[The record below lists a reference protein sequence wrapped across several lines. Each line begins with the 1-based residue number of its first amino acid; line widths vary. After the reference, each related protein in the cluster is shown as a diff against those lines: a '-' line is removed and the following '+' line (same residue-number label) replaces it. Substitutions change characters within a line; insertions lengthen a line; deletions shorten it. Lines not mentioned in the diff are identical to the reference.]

1 MIEGAIF
8 DMDGVL
14 VDNARYHIR
23 AWQRL
28 GRELGKELTDA
39 EIRAVFGQRNREM
52 IAALVGRTF
61 SEEEIVRHTS
71 HKEELYRTII
81 APELAPTPGLTEFLK
96 ELKNAGIK
104 TAVATSGPKDNVR
117 FVLQR
122 LALEPYFDAVVT
134 GVDVTN
140 SKPAPDIFL
149 LAARRVGLPAERCVV
164 FEDSV
169 AGIEAARRA
178 GSPCVAL
185 STTHSAEELSRSSAC
200 RVIRDFTE
208 LRAPDLQHLTSGNLQ

>member
-1 MIEGAIF
+1 MIDGAIF

-23 AWQRL
+23 AWQQL
-28 GRELGKELTDA
+28 GRELGQKLTDA
-39 EIRAVFGQRNREM
+39 DIRQVFGQRNREM
-52 IAALVGRTF
+52 IVALMGRSF

-71 HKEELYRTII
+71 HKEELYRGII
-81 APELAPTPGLTEFLK
+81 ASELAPTPGLREFLG
-96 ELKNAGIK
+96 ELKKAGIK

-117 FVLQR
+117 FVLEG
-122 LALEPYFDAVVT
+122 LSLEPYFDAVVT
-134 GVDVTN
+134 GIDVTN

-149 LAARRVGLPAERCVV
+149 LAARRIGLHAGRCVV

-169 AGIEAARRA
+169 AGIEAAHRA

-185 STTHSAEELSRSSAC
+185 STTHPVEELSRSSAT
-200 RVIRDFTE
+200 RIIRDFTE
-208 LRAPDLQHLTSGNLQ
+208 LRIFDLKQLT